1 MRIIAKG
8 DDYHVRLRIPTGLV
22 FNRFTA
28 AAISKEMGKYG
39 VKIRPDQA
47 RILMNELK
55 KYRRTHPDWVLAEV
69 RSGEDGYVLVKV

>member
-1 MRIIAKG
+1 MRIITKG

-28 AAISKEMGKYG
+28 AAISKEAGKYG
-39 VKIRPDQA
+39 VKLSPQQA
-47 RILMNELK
+47 RILIKTLK

-69 RSGEDGYVLVKV
+69 RSADGGYVLVKL